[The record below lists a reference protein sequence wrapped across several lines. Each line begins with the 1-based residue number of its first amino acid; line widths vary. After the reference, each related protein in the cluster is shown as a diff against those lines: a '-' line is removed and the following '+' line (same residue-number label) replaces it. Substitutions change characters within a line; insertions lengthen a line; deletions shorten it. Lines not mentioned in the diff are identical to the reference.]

1 MSPSLV
7 RNIWFCLR
15 KQGWTFPDVSAK
27 MSCLVATNTAG
38 KCQHFEMLRQS
49 LDSVFVMQLHL
60 WDDSQLRHIWS
71 ECDTTHNVETLTD
84 WWFKACYCGD
94 CGAAACRLSHCLHL
108 YSLSHELVSKSIIWV
123 SFKLQGDF
131 LNPKLLENCCQP
143 LSSPLLS
150 SLKRLAL
157 LFLRCGRQSG
167 KLIALSLLCQMKD
180 LGNVQVW

>member
-71 ECDTTHNVETLTD
+71 ECDTTHDVETLTD

-108 YSLSHELVSKSIIWV
+108 FIPSHTSSSV
-123 SFKLQGDF
+123 
-131 LNPKLLENCCQP
+131 NP
-143 LSSPLLS
+143 LSECPSSFREIFSTPNCWRIVASPSPLLCS
-150 SLKRLAL
+150 PLWNDSLFCSRGVDVKV
-157 LFLRCGRQSG
+157 
-167 KLIALSLLCQMKD
+167 
-180 LGNVQVW
+180 GN